1 MPGVSLAPNAAAPRL
16 DDVDRRILDALRA
29 NARIPNN
36 QLAELAGVAP
46 STCLQRV
53 RALQDTGVIRRFTVD
68 LDPTALGYGL
78 QALVSIRITPGAR
91 DQLAAFA
98 EQLRSLPEVSQ
109 FFYLAGSA
117 DFIVHFQARTTQD
130 LKDFV
135 TEKLSTNP
143 IVASTNTSLIF
154 EHDVNVLGLS

>member
-1 MPGVSLAPNAAAPRL
+1 MTDGPNRVEPARL
-16 DDVDRRILDALRA
+16 DAVDRRILDALRE

-36 QLAELAGVAP
+36 RLADIAGIAP

-53 RALQDTGVIRRFTVD
+53 RALQEAGVIRRFT
-68 LDPTALGYGL
+68 LDIDPRALGYGL

-91 DQLAAFA
+91 GQLAAFA

-109 FFYLAGSA
+109 FFYVSGVA
-117 DFIVHFQARTTQD
+117 DFIVHFQARSTED
-130 LKDFV
+130 LRDFV

-154 EHDVNVLGLS
+154 EHDIGVVRI